1 MSELKLN
8 PEVDID
14 INVED
19 LDGEFR
25 RIGPLIYRY
34 HKEMSNIQEDIELT
48 ELDLKDTKAILYLKI
63 KKEEPSIKEALCKAK
78 IEVESVVLKLNKEP
92 IRYR

>member
-34 HKEMSNIQEDIELT
+34 HKEMSNIQKWNKFIS
-48 ELDLKDTKAILYLKI
+48 KSKRKI
-63 KKEEPSIKEALCKAK
+63 
-78 IEVESVVLKLNKEP
+78 
-92 IRYR
+92 